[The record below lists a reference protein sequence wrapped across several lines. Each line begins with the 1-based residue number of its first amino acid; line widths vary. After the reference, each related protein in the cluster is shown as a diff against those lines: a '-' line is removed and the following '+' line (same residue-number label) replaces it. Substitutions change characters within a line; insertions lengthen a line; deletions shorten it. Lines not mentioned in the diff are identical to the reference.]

1 MTVLGSE
8 FDIDPR
14 CDRRDESGPFD
25 IIGDVHGCTDE
36 LIALM
41 TELGYR
47 VSLGDWAAGKP
58 VDITPPRGRRL
69 VFVGDLADRG
79 PRSADSLRLVMTM
92 VERGQALSVPGNH
105 DAKLLRWL
113 QGRTSMTLSH
123 GLELTVAELERETQA
138 FRDGARTFIEG
149 LPLNLWLDGGAL
161 VVAHAGIR
169 QDMFGRSSGNVR
181 RFCLYG
187 DTDGTGC
194 DGLPIRYHWAAHY
207 RGSSSIVY
215 GHTPV
220 PQPEWFNNSLCIDT
234 GCCFGGKLTALR
246 WPERQLV
253 SVPSRLV
260 YAPRRRPL
268 GHPPLRPLDKL

>member
-138 FRDGARTFIEG
+138 FRDGARTFTEG

-181 RFCLYG
+181 RF
-187 DTDGTGC
+187 
-194 DGLPIRYHWAAHY
+194 
-207 RGSSSIVY
+207 
-215 GHTPV
+215 
-220 PQPEWFNNSLCIDT
+220 
-234 GCCFGGKLTALR
+234 
-246 WPERQLV
+246 
-253 SVPSRLV
+253 
-260 YAPRRRPL
+260 
-268 GHPPLRPLDKL
+268 